1 MQIHCD
7 CLRLFGNMVNLQE
20 LLCLKLVKVVIQ
32 WRMKELLVWL
42 WPRLVHQSLFC
53 LRGGAQVGPSILIG

>member
-1 MQIHCD
+1 
-7 CLRLFGNMVNLQE
+7 MVNLQE
-20 LLCLKLVKVVIQ
+20 SLCLKLVKVVIQ
-32 WRMKELLVWL
+32 WRMKDLLVWL